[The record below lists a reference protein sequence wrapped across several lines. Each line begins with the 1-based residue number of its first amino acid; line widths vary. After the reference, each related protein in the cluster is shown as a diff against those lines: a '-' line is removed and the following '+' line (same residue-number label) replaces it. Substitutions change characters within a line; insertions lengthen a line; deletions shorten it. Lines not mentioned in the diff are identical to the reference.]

1 MRTNVILDTGP
12 LVALFNSNDAFHLWT
27 IETLAPTT
35 APLLT
40 CEPVITEACYL
51 LNKISPG
58 IGNSKIMSLLERKF
72 IKISFD
78 LAEQFDR
85 VHQLSLKYSDTPMD
99 FADACVVRMTE
110 VHATSSIMTLDSDFR
125 IYRKNDKKML
135 SLHIPPE
142 R

>member
-27 IETLAPTT
+27 IETLAPMT

-58 IGNSKIMSLLERKF
+58 IGTSKIMSLLERKF

-135 SLHIPPE
+135 SLHIPPG